1 MTIPS
6 GPAELT
12 SLDFE
17 VILSEED
24 KTVYVKLT
32 GFDNLEDADN
42 YATYLTENLPL
53 MLFES
58 DVIH

>member
-1 MTIPS
+1 MTTPS
-6 GPAELT
+6 SQEELT

-24 KTVYVKLT
+24 KTVYVKLS
-32 GFDNLEDADN
+32 GFENLEDADN
-42 YATYLTENLPL
+42 YAEFLTKNLPL

-58 DVIH
+58 EVKH

>member
-1 MTIPS
+1 MITPPS
-6 GPAELT
+6 QEELT

-32 GFDNLEDADN
+32 GFENLEDADS
-42 YATYLTENLPL
+42 YAEFLTKNLPL

-58 DVIH
+58 KVIQ

>member
-1 MTIPS
+1 MTAPS
-6 GPAELT
+6 SQEELT
-12 SLDFE
+12 ELDFE

-32 GFDNLEDADN
+32 GFENLEDADN
-42 YATYLTENLPL
+42 YAEFLTKNLPL

-58 DVIH
+58 KIVH